1 MMTERFVVQMV
12 IHGTMCARAV
22 QDRKFVGIACL
33 ILFFPSKNRVNGE
46 ASPTDSSKVDSSGP
60 YSLTAVPALEVK
72 PPIAR
77 KLRKM
82 ATPYGLGHVFC
93 HVR

>member
-1 MMTERFVVQMV
+1 MDTHPQA
-12 IHGTMCARAV
+12 TA
-22 QDRKFVGIACL
+22 
-33 ILFFPSKNRVNGE
+33 
-46 ASPTDSSKVDSSGP
+46 GP

-82 ATPYGLGHVFC
+82 AIALWFRTS
-93 HVR
+93 RDDI

>member
-1 MMTERFVVQMV
+1 MAPCAPEQCRTES
-12 IHGTMCARAV
+12 I
-22 QDRKFVGIACL
+22 VGIACL
-33 ILFFPSKNRVNGE
+33 ILFFPSKNRVNGY

-82 ATPYGLGHVFC
+82 GTPMVWDMFFAT
-93 HVR
+93 